1 MKARVSALARTGARA
16 GTQFGARVHAFARRS
31 LDGEA
36 HFWKVWWLGGI
47 PVAVLADGPPRLP
60 AELAREETHHGTG
73 ALLDTVK
80 LLIYLLWFCAAWRC
94 ARNVERPLWTPVGQ
108 LAIATCLVLTA
119 ITF

>member
-16 GTQFGARVHAFARRS
+16 GTQFGARAHAFARRS

-47 PVAVLADGPPRLP
+47 PVALSASAITIA
-60 AELAREETHHGTG
+60 AELARDETHHGTG
-73 ALLDTVK
+73 ALLDMIK
-80 LLIYLLWFCAAWRC
+80 LVIYLFWFCAAWRC
-94 ARNVERPLWTPVGQ
+94 ARNVERPFWTPVGQ